1 LTCRRWEH
9 TPEWAY
15 TSKLLISKHQQV
27 QLLEAASV
35 LVSMNIDAVDSETSS
50 PVASGSSDVQSD
62 RASSL
67 ETSPPPGTDD
77 QSAKSSRR
85 ESKRFSSNSSLY
97 SQSYQSVF
105 SEAQGSSGSRPY
117 MSHYR
122 QWSTGG
128 DNPATSCTSV
138 AESVDD
144 QADLAAAVGL
154 LSCSYGSTPK
164 TGPVMLP
171 ADAPPVPPLPAQF
184 LGHKADHL
192 LPVEQLSGS
201 TITGGATRA
210 SGYDSFVRGGV
221 HDDVDMMDGDL
232 DSRGGHGGR
241 SDEEEEGMFGKMEE

>member
-1 LTCRRWEH
+1 M
-9 TPEWAY
+9 
-15 TSKLLISKHQQV
+15 
-27 QLLEAASV
+27 
-35 LVSMNIDAVDSETSS
+35 LVSMNVDAVDSETSS
-50 PVASGSSDVQSD
+50 PAASGSSDVHSD

-67 ETSPPPGTDD
+67 ETSPPPNADD
-77 QSAKSSRR
+77 SAKSSRR
-85 ESKRFSSNSSLY
+85 ESKRLSSNSSLY

-105 SEAQGSSGSRPY
+105 SDAAGGSGSRPY

-128 DNPATSCTSV
+128 DNPGTACTSV

-192 LPVEQLSGS
+192 ASVEQLSGS
-201 TITGGATRA
+201 TITGGPTRS
-210 SGYDSFVRGGV
+210 SGYDSFVRGAG
-221 HDDVDMMDGDL
+221 HDVDMMDGDS
-232 DSRGGHGGR
+232 DSRGHGGR
-241 SDEEEEGMFGKMEE
+241 SDDDEEGMFGKMEE

>member
-35 LVSMNIDAVDSETSS
+35 LVSMNNDAVDSETSS
-50 PVASGSSDVQSD
+50 PAASGSSDVHSD

-67 ETSPPPGTDD
+67 ETSPPPGADE
-77 QSAKSSRR
+77 SAKASRR
-85 ESKRFSSNSSLY
+85 ESKRFSSSSSLY

-105 SEAQGSSGSRPY
+105 SDASGSRPY

-184 LGHKADHL
+184 LGHKADRL
-192 LPVEQLSGS
+192 SSVEQLSGS
-201 TITGGATRA
+201 TITGVTRA
-210 SGYDSFVRGGV
+210 SGYDSFVRGAV
-221 HDDVDMMDGDL
+221 DDVDMADGDL
-232 DSRGGHGGR
+232 DSRGR
-241 SDEEEEGMFGKMEE
+241 SDEEEEGMFGRMEE

>member
-1 LTCRRWEH
+1 
-9 TPEWAY
+9 
-15 TSKLLISKHQQV
+15 V

-35 LVSMNIDAVDSETSS
+35 LVSMNNDAVDSETSS
-50 PVASGSSDVQSD
+50 PAASGSSDVHSD

-67 ETSPPPGTDD
+67 ETSPPPGADD

-85 ESKRFSSNSSLY
+85 ASKRFSSNSSLY

-105 SEAQGSSGSRPY
+105 SEAQGSGGGSRPY

-128 DNPATSCTSV
+128 DNNPATSCTSV

-192 LPVEQLSGS
+192 ASVEQLSGS
-201 TITGGATRA
+201 TITAAAARA
-210 SGYDSFVRGGV
+210 SGYDSFVRGV
-221 HDDVDMMDGDL
+221 SHADDVDMLDGDAE
-232 DSRGGHGGR
+232 SRGGPGGR

>member
-1 LTCRRWEH
+1 
-9 TPEWAY
+9 
-15 TSKLLISKHQQV
+15 
-27 QLLEAASV
+27 
-35 LVSMNIDAVDSETSS
+35 MNNDAVDSETSS
-50 PVASGSSDVQSD
+50 PAASGSSDVHSD

-67 ETSPPPGTDD
+67 ETSPPPGADE
-77 QSAKSSRR
+77 SAKSSRR
-85 ESKRFSSNSSLY
+85 ASKRFSSNSSLY

-105 SEAQGSSGSRPY
+105 SEAQGSSNGSRPY

-154 LSCSYGSTPK
+154 QSCSYGSTPK

-192 LPVEQLSGS
+192 SGVAVEHLSGS
-201 TITGGATRA
+201 TITAVAATRA
-210 SGYDSFVRGGV
+210 SGYDSFVRGAHGGT
-221 HDDVDMMDGDL
+221 DDVDMLDGDYTE
-232 DSRGGHGGR
+232 SRGGPR